1 MPINYRNVDPSK
13 VAGDVMKDRSLEWE
27 ERAYAAEMEVKRLET
42 IQSLD
47 PGDGQVA
54 EALMEK
60 RREAKDARGK
70 AKRAAGAAPL
80 DAEEVIEVRT
90 EFLNR
95 WLTDV
100 ETKHAAQTAMLTDIK
115 RQLGLK
121 GRDAL
126 SIAEK
131 KEAREG
137 AVETDKAIKMLE
149 ATHELITGA
158 IDALNDHP
166 DSSGKGKR
174 NGKASAEALAGLEV

>member
-1 MPINYRNVDPSK
+1 MPINYRNVDPNK
-13 VAGDVMKDRSLEWE
+13 VAGDVMKERSLEWE
-27 ERAYAAEMEVKRLET
+27 ERAYATEMEVKRLEA
-42 IQSLD
+42 IQPFD
-47 PGDGQVA
+47 PADAQIA

-60 RREAKDARGK
+60 RREAKEFRGK

-80 DAEEVIEVRT
+80 DPEEVIEVRT

-95 WLTDV
+95 WLTDT
-100 ETKHAAQTAMLTDIK
+100 ETKHAAQTAMQADIK

-121 GRDAL
+121 GSEAL

-149 ATHELITGA
+149 ATHALITNA
-158 IDALNDHP
+158 IDTLNAHP
-166 DSSGKGKR
+166 DGKR
-174 NGKASAEALAGLEV
+174 NGKASAEALRALEV